1 MNLHSRTFIDK
12 RLPKQVIESGGFS
25 HNGYRYVDLF
35 SHNGYRYVDLFY
47 HYWRESKSN
56 ELWLIITHVP
66 AIFINNNFI
75 NKKCIEKLNERKELK

>member
-1 MNLHSRTFIDK
+1 MNLHSKTFIDK

-25 HNGYRYVDLF
+25 HNGYRYV
-35 SHNGYRYVDLFY
+35 GLFY

-75 NKKCIEKLNERKELK
+75 NTKCIEKLNNERKELD

>member
-1 MNLHSRTFIDK
+1 MNLHSKTFIDK

-25 HNGYRYVDLF
+25 HNGYRYI
-35 SHNGYRYVDLFY
+35 DLFY